1 MVQGISQFIAVI
13 RGNVT
18 ISLQFSHVHVPELM
32 DQLACSVFP
41 AKPQIQITV
50 YDQSDETGHEMRFYP
65 VIILQV
71 SGTGFK
77 FMFHDPKTF
86 LDLPPSLIDPD
97 DLLCIILQVGADSIE
112 PVKAFFLSD
121 PCLV

>member
-1 MVQGISQFIAVI
+1 
-13 RGNVT
+13 
-18 ISLQFSHVHVPELM
+18 
-32 DQLACSVFP
+32 
-41 AKPQIQITV
+41 
-50 YDQSDETGHEMRFYP
+50 MRFYP

-112 PVKAFFLSD
+112 PVKAFFLSN